1 MSSQIEHTDV
11 GAYALGLLE
20 EDDKRAFEAHLQN
33 CPACRAELGG
43 MAGLANALSGV
54 GSIADE
60 IMGLDGNG
68 PPAPGAHPAS
78 GAVPP
83 PATVQFS
90 GTAPTTG
97 AVPAPDAGPPGAVP
111 PPRTDAGSASAP
123 PPGVIDLLERRR
135 RAERRHRRGTYL
147 IGSVAAAA
155 LLATGL
161 TVGSAIG
168 GGDGGTGGDHNH
180 TPAQALVIWGE
191 RHNGSDAKTGASGLV
206 GLESKGWGT
215 HVGLELRGVHGPL
228 KCKLEAVSKTGV
240 RDTVTTWAVPNKG
253 YGVPGQPNP
262 LIVHGGTAIPRQ
274 DLARFEVR
282 IDNGGTDGGQLLSIP
297 L

>member
-20 EDDKRAFEAHLQN
+20 EDDRRAFEAHLRD
-33 CPACRAELGG
+33 CPACRAELDG
-43 MAGLANALSGV
+43 MAGLADALTGV

-60 IMGLDGNG
+60 IMGLDENG
-68 PPAPGAHPAS
+68 PPGTVPQPRHAAPGP
-78 GAVPP
+78 GPV
-83 PATVQFS
+83 
-90 GTAPTTG
+90 
-97 AVPAPDAGPPGAVP
+97 AGPAAGPGADGGA
-111 PPRTDAGSASAP
+111 TP

-135 RAERRHRRGTYL
+135 RAQRRQRRGTYL

-161 TVGSAIG
+161 TVGSAIS
-168 GGDGGTGGDHNH
+168 GGDGGTDGDHNH
-180 TPAQALVIWGE
+180 RPAQALVIWGE

-215 HVGLELRGVHGPL
+215 HVGLELRGVRGPL
-228 KCKLEAVSKTGV
+228 KCKLEAVSKTGA

-282 IDNGGTDGGQLLSIP
+282 IDNNGSDGGTLLSIP

>member
-20 EDDKRAFEAHLQN
+20 EDDRRAFEAHLQN

-43 MAGLANALSGV
+43 MAGLADALSGV

-60 IMGLDGNG
+60 IMGLDENG
-68 PPAPGAHPAS
+68 PPGPNAYPGP

-83 PATVQFS
+83 
-90 GTAPTTG
+90 G
-97 AVPAPDAGPPGAVP
+97 AAPPGAVP
-111 PPRTDAGSASAP
+111 PPRTDAGAGNAP

-135 RAERRHRRGTYL
+135 RAEKRHRRGTYL

-168 GGDGGTGGDHNH
+168 GDGGTGDDHTH
-180 TPAQALVIWGE
+180 QPAQALVIWGE
-191 RHNGSDAKTGASGLV
+191 RHNASDAKTGASGLV

-282 IDNGGTDGGQLLSIP
+282 IDNGGTDGGSLLSIP